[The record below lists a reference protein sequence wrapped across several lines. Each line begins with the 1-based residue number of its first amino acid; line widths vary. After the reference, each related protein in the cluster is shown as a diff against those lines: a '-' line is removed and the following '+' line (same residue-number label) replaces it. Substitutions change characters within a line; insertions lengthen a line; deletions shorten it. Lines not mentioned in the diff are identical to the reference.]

1 MTSWFTYIFSP
12 FSNVTK
18 IDLYRKYIS
27 WTTSHAIWCSNF
39 CIWYI
44 YLFQLSVLS
53 SGNIFYFFVVCLL
66 QSWNIEVINVNISL
80 LHICKCIQINQWKYL
95 IIIQNGTHQSLF
107 TMKRHICQTSVDLQ
121 LVASKLFLLILSL
134 ATCFCTIALLNM
146 TCVFFVM
153 CDHLRL

>member
-18 IDLYRKYIS
+18 IDLYRKYIPL
-27 WTTSHAIWCSNF
+27 TTIHAIWCSNF
-39 CIWYI
+39 CIWFI

-53 SGNIFYFFVVCLL
+53 SGNIFLFLFVFLL

-80 LHICKCIQINQWKYL
+80 LHICKCIQINHQWKYL

-121 LVASKLFLLILSL
+121 LVSSKLYIFFWYFLWLH
-134 ATCFCTIALLNM
+134 AFAPLLY
-146 TCVFFVM
+146 
-153 CDHLRL
+153 